1 MRNKGDFLAGLLGG
15 AVAGAVAALLLTPK
29 SGSEA
34 REFIADRAVRLR
46 ERTEGPLSNIR
57 ETSEGQISNI
67 GETAEGQISN
77 IGNRVRRARDEDE
90 EGDSSNNLSD

>member
-1 MRNKGDFLAGLLGG
+1 MRNKGDFLAGLIAG

-34 REFIADRAVRLR
+34 REFIAGRAVRLR

-57 ETSEGQISNI
+57 ETAEAQISNI
-67 GETAEGQISN
+67 RETAEAQISN
-77 IGNRVRRARDEDE
+77 IRNRVRRAREDDQE
-90 EGDSSNNLSD
+90 EDSSNLSD

>member
-1 MRNKGDFLAGLLGG
+1 MRYKGDFLAGLLAG

-46 ERTEGPLSNIR
+46 ERAEGPLSNIR
-57 ETSEGQISNI
+57 ET
-67 GETAEGQISN
+67 A
-77 IGNRVRRARDEDE
+77 
-90 EGDSSNNLSD
+90 

>member
-1 MRNKGDFLAGLLGG
+1 MRNKGDFLAGLLAGT
-15 AVAGAVAALLLTPK
+15 VAGAVAALLLTPK

-57 ETSEGQISNI
+57 ET
-67 GETAEGQISN
+67 AEGQIAN
-77 IGNRVRRARDEDE
+77 IGNRVRRARYADE
-90 EGDSSNNLSD
+90 EEDSSNNLSD